1 MKPNKRKENDGK
13 RENGI
18 ELGGQVLL
26 NNKAQKNY
34 NNERVDGT
42 KKRMTSNL
50 NERDLVINEAK
61 KNQER

>member
-42 KKRMTSNL
+42 KKRMTFKL
-50 NERDLVINEAK
+50 NERDLVMNEAK
-61 KNQER
+61 KN